1 MGVDLE
7 RDGRVGVA
15 DPITKD
21 LGSMPESSDSV
32 EYVCL
37 TSWSRIR
44 REPAAS
50 TRRLNGKG
58 LVGAPVPVVTRM
70 ASAASC
76 SRILSQR
83 RCWVMPNKATA
94 GFRTTAL
101 RRGGL
106 VSRSRFYRCYFYRVA
121 SWAELTIWSMT
132 LAGGAPARSDTVT
145 KISDVGTMP
154 EAAGPVST
162 ATVSA
167 WNLAFAVE
175 KAKRTW

>member
-7 RDGRVGVA
+7 RVGLEW
-15 DPITKD
+15 PTRSLRI
-21 LGSMPESSDSV
+21 LGSMPESCDSV

-50 TRRLNGKG
+50 TRRSNGKG
-58 LVGAPVPVVTRM
+58 LAGAPVPFVTRM
-70 ASAASC
+70 AWVASR
-76 SRILSQR
+76 SRVPSQR
-83 RCWVMPNKATA
+83 RCWIRPNKATA

-106 VSRSRFYRCYFYRVA
+106 VSHFGFTACYFYRTA
-121 SWAELTIWSMT
+121 SWAELTIWSIT